1 MVFIVPV
8 QSNSKQNQLVA
19 DTGAT
24 HHFLQHNNN
33 HDYIHTAI
41 PVLNIT
47 PTSNGIDVLL
57 PNNATMHS
65 THTGQLDIPALPPE
79 AKTAHIFTELA
90 SGSLLSIGQLCDH
103 GCSAYFNK
111 AKLYILYKGN
121 IIMQGSRGPT
131 KLWTIDQPATTVH
144 ALNSV
149 IDAPTIA
156 ERLKFYTVR
165 LF

>member
-1 MVFIVPV
+1 
-8 QSNSKQNQLVA
+8 
-19 DTGAT
+19 
-24 HHFLQHNNN
+24 
-33 HDYIHTAI
+33 
-41 PVLNIT
+41 
-47 PTSNGIDVLL
+47 
-57 PNNATMHS
+57 MHS

-79 AKTAHIFTELA
+79 AKTAHIFSELA

-103 GCSAYFNK
+103 GCSAYFDK

-156 ERLKFYTVR
+156 ERLKFYTAS
-165 LF
+165 LFLPTLTTLAKAITAGFLTTFPTFTTRHLRRYPPQLTATPMGHLNAQRSNQRSTK